1 MSNFRRRLFFWIERL
16 NITRGERRFVVTAIL
31 VSLALWMGDLMIT
44 PGNPYGNDYYR
55 PIDSLYQHYVDQIH
69 NRDSL
74 VHRYYYTQVNDSEN
88 IASGVPFAIP
98 GDVPISGKE
107 KEAKK
112 SRPDNH
118 SIDINHA
125 DSLAL
130 ISLPG
135 IGPIIAGKIIDYRN
149 DHGPFPD
156 PNSLKK
162 VKGIGDKKLKQI
174 LPYLTLTNTAQN
186 R

>member
-16 NITRGERRFVVTAIL
+16 NITRGERRFVVTAIV
-31 VSLALWMGDLMIT
+31 VSLIVWLTDFMIK
-44 PGNPYGNDYYR
+44 PGRLYGPDYYR
-55 PIDSLYQHYVDQIH
+55 PLDSLYQQYVSQIH
-69 NRDSL
+69 LRDSL
-74 VHRYYYTQVNDSEN
+74 IHRYYYTEADDSEN

-118 SIDINHA
+118 SININHA

-162 VKGIGDKKLKQI
+162 VKGIGDKKLEQI
-174 LPYLTLTNTAQN
+174 LPYLTLTNTARN